1 MAAYRVWI
9 HPIIHGGSTILP
21 SIDGD
26 SFLLIPPG
34 DIVNL
39 GVSTEGD
46 SFMIV
51 PVTEM
56 ITPFLAP
63 FPIFV
68 YIYHAIFDHSFYLLD

>member
-1 MAAYRVWI
+1 MAPYRVWI

-46 SFMIV
+46 SFMI
-51 PVTEM
+51 
-56 ITPFLAP
+56 
-63 FPIFV
+63 FPSDRDDYALPSSLPHLCLHLSCHI
-68 YIYHAIFDHSFYLLD
+68 